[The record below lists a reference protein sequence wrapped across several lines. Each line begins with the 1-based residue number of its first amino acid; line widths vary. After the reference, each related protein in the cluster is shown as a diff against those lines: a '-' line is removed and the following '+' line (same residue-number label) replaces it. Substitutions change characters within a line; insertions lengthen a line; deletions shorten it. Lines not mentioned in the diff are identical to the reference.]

1 MIELRKTLTI
11 SAIIP
16 AYNEQDNIANVIRS
30 VKKRK
35 EIDEII
41 VVDDG
46 STDATVKVVKQFGIN
61 VISNKKNSGK
71 GSAMKLGASHA
82 TGDVLLFLDADLK
95 NINSDKIKL
104 MIEPFRHMVDFVKT
118 RFDRN
123 AGRVTL
129 LTAKPLLEHFFPDVA
144 KRFEQPL
151 SGQIGIKKEILDKI
165 PLEQDYG
172 VDVGI
177 LIDVVE
183 MGVKTEE
190 VDFGYL
196 EHDEKN
202 LEELDMMARQVAG
215 VILGRAGKYDRLK
228 DKPSIINSQYA

>member
-1 MIELRKTLTI
+1 MIELRKNLTI

-16 AYNEQDNIANVIRS
+16 AYNEQDHIGNVIKS

-46 STDATVKVVKQFGIN
+46 STDATADVARRLGVKIV
-61 VISNKKNSGK
+61 SNKENHGK
-71 GSAMKLGASHA
+71 GSAMKLGAAHA
-82 TGDVLLFLDADLK
+82 TGDILLFLDADLK
-95 NINSDKIKL
+95 NINSDKIESL
-104 MIEPFRHMVDFVKT
+104 IDPFRHMADFVKT

-129 LTAKPLLEHFFPDVA
+129 LTAKPLLEHFFPEVA
-144 KRFEQPL
+144 QRFEQPL

-165 PLEQDYG
+165 TLEQDYG

-177 LIDVVE
+177 LIDAVE
-183 MGVKTEE
+183 MRVKTEE
-190 VDFGYL
+190 VNFGYIEHNEKDL
-196 EHDEKN
+196 ED
-202 LEELDMMARQVAG
+202 LDMMAKQVAG
-215 VILGRAGKYDRLK
+215 VILDRATKYNRLK
-228 DKPSIINSQYA
+228 DKPD

>member
-11 SAIIP
+11 SVIIP
-16 AYNEQDNIANVIRS
+16 AYNEQDNIANVIKS

-46 STDATVKVVKQFGIN
+46 STDATVDIAKRFGVDI
-61 VISNKKNSGK
+61 ISNKKNSGK

-104 MIEPFRHMVDFVKT
+104 MIEPFQHMVDFVKT

-151 SGQIGIKKEILDKI
+151 SGQIGIKKEVLDKI
-165 PLEQDYG
+165 SLERDYG
-172 VDVGI
+172 VDIGI
-177 LIDVVE
+177 LIDVIAT
-183 MGVKTEE
+183 GVKTEE
-190 VDFGYL
+190 IDFGYL
-196 EHDEKN
+196 EHDEKD
-202 LEELDMMARQVAG
+202 LEDLDMMAKQVAG
-215 VILGRAGKYDRLK
+215 VILDRAAKYGRLK
-228 DKPSIINSQYA
+228 NKPPIINSQYA

>member
-16 AYNEQDNIANVIRS
+16 AYNEQDHIGNVIKT

-46 STDATVKVVKQFGIN
+46 STDATVDVVKQFGIKI
-61 VISNKKNSGK
+61 ISNKKNSGK
-71 GSAMKLGASHA
+71 GSAMKLGATHA
-82 TGDVLLFLDADLK
+82 IGDVLLFLDADLK
-95 NINSDKIKL
+95 NISSDKIKL
-104 MIEPFRHMVDFVKT
+104 LIEPFRDMVDFVKA

-123 AGRVTL
+123 GGRVTL

-144 KRFEQPL
+144 QRFEQPL

-165 PLEQDYG
+165 TLEQDYG

-177 LIDVVE
+177 LIDVIE
-183 MGVKTEE
+183 MGAKTEE
-190 VDFGYL
+190 VNFGYL
-196 EHDEKN
+196 EHDEKH
-202 LEELDMMARQVAG
+202 LEDLDMMAKQVTG
-215 VILGRAGKYDRLK
+215 VILARASKYNRLQ
-228 DKPSIINSQYA
+228 DELSIINSQYA